1 MSRWPAEERAR
12 LLASIAAAKSCTGTE
27 QLVLDLADD
36 LTEAVA
42 MLREVAY
49 LGDMQPYMQAID
61 VTRRHLPGLAALLA
75 RYPEGEK

>member
-42 MLREVAY
+42 MLRQRGPFTERW
-49 LGDMQPYMQAID
+49 D
-61 VTRRHLPGLAALLA
+61 RRIAALLA
-75 RYPEGEK
+75 KHPEGT